1 MKNRQIVFTA
11 PGKAELL
18 EYDIPDELKPG
29 EVRVKT
35 KYTAIS
41 SGTERAN
48 LVGEV
53 NISGVR
59 RLCNGNF
66 PRKVGYCGVGTVV
79 ETGSAVR
86 EVRPGQRV
94 IIYFGKHC
102 EYNVIPEE
110 KAVPITPESLT
121 DEEAALM
128 VIGCFPE
135 NAIRKTRLELGES
148 VSVVGL
154 GILGILAVQFA
165 RAAGATPVIGVDLN
179 PDCREK
185 ARKYGADFVV
195 DPLEGDYEA
204 RMKELTGGKGVD
216 VTIEATGSYKALNSA
231 LRCCAPMGRVALLG
245 CTRTPDVIALRY
257 YTRKLAET
265 DRAIDVNI
273 AGQKTPKMV
282 ICDER
287 QRMTFENLIQ
297 QYTGNLPFIFGA
309 KSLQELGNIQVL
321 DTSAPFV
328 ASDLAVI
335 KRQQFAEALT
345 YFGISNSSSEKKE

>member
-18 EYDIPDELKPG
+18 EYEIPDELKPG

-79 ETGSAVR
+79 ETGSDVKK
-86 EVRPGQRV
+86 VKPGQRV

-110 KAVPITPESLT
+110 KAVPIVPETLT
-121 DEEAALM
+121 DEEVALM

-135 NAIRKTRLELGES
+135 NAIRKTRLELGEN

-165 RAAGATPVIGVDLN
+165 RAAGAVPVIGVDVN
-179 PDCREK
+179 PDCRAK
-185 ARKYGADFVV
+185 ALRYGADYVV
-195 DPLEGDYEA
+195 DPLEEGYEA
-204 RMKELTGGKGVD
+204 KMKELTGGRGVD
-216 VTIEATGSYKALNSA
+216 VTIEAAGNYNALNSA

-245 CTRTPDVIALRY
+245 CTRTPDTMDLY
-257 YTRKLAET
+257 H
-265 DRAIDVNI
+265 DVHFP
-273 AGQKTPKMV
+273 GVT
-282 ICDER
+282 
-287 QRMTFENLIQ
+287 LI
-297 QYTGNLPFIFGA
+297 GA
-309 KSLQELGNIQVL
+309 HNFARPVHDSYPGCWTYQ
-321 DTSAPFV
+321 D
-328 ASDLAVI
+328 DLAAQMRLQATGRI
-335 KRQQFAEALT
+335 DMGSL
-345 YFGISNSSSEKKE
+345 ISEVHSPEECPEVFSRLAKDKNFPSGVLFDWEKLK

>member
-66 PRKVGYCGVGTVV
+66 PRKVGYCGVGTVT
-79 ETGSAVR
+79 ETGRGVSGVK
-86 EVRPGQRV
+86 PGQRV

-110 KAVPITPESLT
+110 KAVPITPDSLT

-154 GILGILAVQFA
+154 GILGILAVQLA

-185 ARKYGADFVV
+185 AKKYGADFVV
-195 DPLEGDYEA
+195 DPAEGDYEA
-204 RMKELTGGKGVD
+204 RMKALTGGKGVD

-245 CTRTPDVIALRY
+245 CTRTPDIMDLYHDVHFPGVQLIGAHNFARPVHDSYPGCWTYRDDL
-257 YTRKLAET
+257 LAQM
-265 DRAIDVNI
+265 RLQSLGRID
-273 AGQKTPKMV
+273 M
-282 ICDER
+282 
-287 QRMTFENLIQ
+287 
-297 QYTGNLPFIFGA
+297 
-309 KSLQELGNIQVL
+309 KSLV
-321 DTSAPFV
+321 
-328 ASDLAVI
+328 
-335 KRQQFAEALT
+335 
-345 YFGISNSSSEKKE
+345 SEKHSPEECPEVFGRLAADPNFPSGVLFDWDMLK

>member
-148 VSVVGL
+148 
-154 GILGILAVQFA
+154 
-165 RAAGATPVIGVDLN
+165 GVDLVYGN
-179 PDCREK
+179 ALYPVLGAFFKSLHVLVGAEGGRGLRILSVEGASCDVVENGLRALGGEDVSAADLVVHLADDELAVTNEPLGVVEDLSSSHTETEAYRK
-185 ARKYGADFVV
+185 AFGFLVGSG
-195 DPLEGDYEA
+195 EGS
-204 RMKELTGGKGVD
+204 LG
-216 VTIEATGSYKALNSA
+216 I
-231 LRCCAPMGRVALLG
+231 CA
-245 CTRTPDVIALRY
+245 
-257 YTRKLAET
+257 
-265 DRAIDVNI
+265 DVNVSI
-273 AGQKTPKMV
+273 
-282 ICDER
+282 
-287 QRMTFENLIQ
+287 
-297 QYTGNLPFIFGA
+297 LPLVSQSL
-309 KSLQELGNIQVL
+309 KSGGHF
-321 DTSAPFV
+321 AACPY
-328 ASDLAVI
+328 AVI
-335 KRQQFAEALT
+335 IDFAHVFLLPPL
-345 YFGISNSSSEKKE
+345 NL